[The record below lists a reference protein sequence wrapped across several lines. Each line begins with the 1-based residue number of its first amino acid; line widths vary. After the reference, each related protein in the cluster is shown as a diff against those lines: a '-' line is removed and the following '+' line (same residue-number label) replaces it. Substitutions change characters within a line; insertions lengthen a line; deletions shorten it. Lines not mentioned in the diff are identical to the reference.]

1 MSEKQNSGLTVAV
14 LVIPNL
20 IVCLASTVSYSLP
33 YMFGSLI
40 GRVLCTYLFFCLFR
54 FLFAKLAKKPGLL
67 AAPAVL
73 AYITFYSL
81 LFAGN

>member
-40 GRVLCTYLFFCLFR
+40 GRVLCTYLFFLPVPFSLCQTGEETWPFSSSRRAGLHH
-54 FLFAKLAKKPGLL
+54 FL
-67 AAPAVL
+67 
-73 AYITFYSL
+73 
-81 LFAGN
+81 